1 MVVVTTLIPPWC
13 SGTSWSSLFLQ
24 RLSKACF
31 IITTSIPKYITL
43 MKRSQG
49 TVLNAMFHGSTQE
62 SFPLRIIIFLQF
74 LWKGERKALQEVTKA
89 IRERTCSVTKAAAAL
104 LPLLVLEL
112 SSQLLLLYFME
123 GKPPSLR
130 VYSQAAFPICGQKL
144 SFHML
149 LCSGTLVLKGVRG
162 LYASPSLDLD
172 SHGESWRCLATN
184 SCLPTWEAPNRPTWW

>member
-144 SFHML
+144 SLQHASL
-149 LCSGTLVLKGVRG
+149 LWYLGSKRSQRPLRLSITRLGFTWRELALLRDEFM
-162 LYASPSLDLD
+162 PTDL
-172 SHGESWRCLATN
+172 GG
-184 SCLPTWEAPNRPTWW
+184 P